1 MGEIAP
7 SGVRSIS
14 RDFSPETDW
23 ATSLTSVPVETAA
36 YAWLRGLPAAENND
50 AFQ

>member
-36 YAWLRGLPAAENND
+36 WLRGLPAAENND